1 MTRKLTET
9 EIENILDFVK
19 PQQGIPPETALSVVT
34 ITKQR
39 FRKQLEHQMIY
50 PEIIPQLKQ
59 EIMKQYRKS
68 IIQPGESVGVVC
80 AQSIGEMQT
89 QTTLNSIDWNDKIL
103 YTKENKAIVEP
114 IGKMIDNLLDS
125 NTKDITHIE
134 ENRTEYLSLQNGFM
148 IPSTDKDGKMNWY
161 KIEAITRHLP
171 VGKLVKVMTNSGRTV
186 TATQSKSFLV
196 WNGSEFEDTL
206 GSDIKVGDIL
216 PTTSSLQAPETT
228 KYFDMETIFPKSE
241 YVYTTEILK
250 AINYQKTFGGLNS
263 RGGRKFKELN
273 GKEYTVPYKR
283 YDTMLGRRKKF
294 FENCKEGFIYL
305 HPSNNFVS
313 NIPDQI
319 PLDIDFGFL
328 VGLYLAEGW
337 CTLTFVG
344 ISNNDEKIRKRITD
358 FCDRY
363 GITYHLVTSEG
374 KNVRKGISNVLK
386 IHSVLLA
393 RLFKMICDTGSAN
406 KRVPDFAYTAPKEFI
421 RGLID
426 GYYSGDGCVKTDGS
440 IIVSSVSEDLILGVS
455 FLLSYFNV
463 FGRLSSRQRM
473 KNNVGSKNIKRE
485 YILDVRNAYAQN
497 FANSF
502 MLTEDKKQNRLQNI
516 TLNKDY
522 KYINGKTQEKFPFD
536 RDVYFDE
543 VKSVEYVEGSTEFV
557 YDLTV
562 ETTRNFQVW
571 NGLNLDDTF
580 HAAGASNKTM
590 TSGVPRFRELIDATK
605 KPKNVNNTIYFK
617 QGNSSI
623 QEIRQTVGHS
633 IVGLTLKDISKDI
646 TVNLDKEDE
655 PWYDAHK
662 ILFGDEFANHN
673 HCVTFKLD
681 MKKLFEYRLTLQQI
695 VEYIENEYDDL
706 YCVFSPPNE
715 GQIDVFTDTSA
726 IVLPED
732 RLLFVDQDN
741 AEMIYM
747 EECVQAHL
755 EKMYICGIPGITEVF
770 YATNEG
776 EWFVETNGFDSN
788 NISKQYSSFKKLLGH
803 PNVDYTRT
811 ISNNVW
817 EIYEVLDIEATRQF
831 LIEEFTN
838 IMGSGVNVCHT
849 SLLVDRMTYAGT
861 ISSITRYTLKADES
875 GPMCKASFEETMD
888 NFLNAGAQGQVES
901 TKGVSSS
908 IICGKRAGIGTGM
921 ITVSVDIS
929 KLPKGKP
936 MNYTQAIEDEEEMP
950 AFDEI

>member
-9 EIENILDFVK
+9 EIEDILDFIK
-19 PQQGIPPETALSVVT
+19 PQQGIPLETALSVVT

-50 PEIIPQLKQ
+50 PEIIPQLKE

-134 ENRTEYLSLQNGFM
+134 ENRTEYLTLPNGFM

-171 VGKLVKVMTNSGRTV
+171 VGKLVKVITNSGRTV

-216 PTTSSLQAPETT
+216 PTTSSLKAPETT

-241 YVYTTEILK
+241 YVYTTEVLK
-250 AINYQKTFGGLNS
+250 AINYQKTFGGLQS
-263 RGGRKFKELN
+263 RTNGKFKELN
-273 GKEYTVPYKR
+273 GKEYTVPFSR
-283 YDTMLGRRKKF
+283 YDIMLGKRKEF

-305 HPSNNFVS
+305 HPSSNFVS

-319 PLDIDFGFL
+319 PLDNDFGFFI
-328 VGLYLAEGW
+328 GLYLAEGW
-337 CTLTFVG
+337 CTKTFVG
-344 ISNNDEKIRKRITD
+344 ISNNDEKVRKRITD

-363 GITYHLVTSEG
+363 GVTYHLVTSEG
-374 KNVRKGISNVLK
+374 KNVRQGISNDLK

-393 RLFKMICDTGSAN
+393 RLFKKICDTGSAN
-406 KRVPDFAYTAPKEFI
+406 KRIPDFAYTASKEFI
-421 RGLID
+421 RGIID
-426 GYYSGDGCVKTDGS
+426 GYYSGDGCVKTDGT
-440 IIVSSVSEDLILGVS
+440 IIVSSVSEDLILGTS
-455 FLLSYFNV
+455 FLLSYFNI
-463 FGRLSSRQRM
+463 FGRLSSRQSK
-473 KNNVGSKNIKRE
+473 KNNIGSQNIKRE

-502 MLTEDKKQNRLQNI
+502 TLTEDKKQNRLQNI
-516 TLNKDY
+516 TLKKQY
-522 KYINGKTQEKFPFD
+522 RYLNGRCQEKFPFD

-562 ETTRNFQVW
+562 ATTRNFQVW
-571 NGLNLDDTF
+571 NGLNCVDTF

-617 QGNSSI
+617 DGNSSI

-655 PWYDAHK
+655 AWYDAHK
-662 ILFGDEFANHN
+662 ILFSDEFANHK

-788 NISKQYSSFKKLLGH
+788 TISKQYSSFKKLLAH

-817 EIYEVLDIEATRQF
+817 EIYEVLDIEAARQF

-849 SLLVDRMTYAGT
+849 SLLVDRMTHAGT

-888 NFLNAGAQGQVES
+888 NFLNAGAQGQSES
-901 TKGVSSS
+901 TKGVSAS

-921 ITVSVDIS
+921 IKVSVDIS
-929 KLPKGKP
+929 KLPKVKP
-936 MNYTQAIEDEEEMP
+936 MNYSQNIEDDEEMP
-950 AFDEI
+950 EFDEF